1 MSNEKGTVVL
11 VAFYNVKALGVR
23 YLETALT
30 KAGYRVATIFFKGF
44 NSANPSLCTET
55 ELRLLCDRVEA
66 EKPVLVGLSVMSSM
80 YLESIH
86 KVMEALQ
93 QRGLGP
99 LVCGGAYASMFPDH
113 FLDRDI
119 PFTIR
124 MDGEIPLVALADAL
138 RTGADWHGIPS
149 LCYREDGKN
158 VLNPIE
164 GMLPDVDAYG
174 IPTVNS
180 VNSCSIE
187 NDTLTEGDPQLNTL
201 SYEVIASRGCP
212 YTCSYCCCVN
222 LRRLYPKG
230 FKAVRTRSVKS
241 VIDELIEA
249 KRHCKKITFFH
260 FYDEIFPNLPGWVDE
275 FVVEYK
281 KHIHMPFTIWSHPKM
296 MDVEML
302 KKLKSVGLM
311 EVIMGIQTGSK
322 HIREDIF
329 HRYETSDDV
338 EKATQM
344 IEEAGVFWG
353 TYDFMLQHP
362 FESIEDLKDSYRLAK
377 RLHGRFELQLHG
389 LNFLPGTDIIP
400 MAIEAGYFTP
410 EEMDKVMYAPMAD
423 QFKVFWKQA
432 NSQESQLWYD
442 LIYLWQFKGYR
453 KKCLEWEKDV
463 FKNEQA
469 ILTAYQKTQRLHK
482 LRYIYKKAYI
492 VARSM
497 VLRLG

>member
-1 MSNEKGTVVL
+1 MANEKGTVVL

-30 KAGYRVATIFFKGF
+30 KAGYRVVNIFFKGF
-44 NSANPSLCTET
+44 NSANPSLCTER
-55 ELRLLCDRVEA
+55 ELQLLCDKVESQ
-66 EKPVLVGLSVMSSM
+66 KPILVGLSVMSSM

-86 KVMEALQ
+86 MVIEALQ
-93 QRGLGP
+93 KRGLGP

-113 FLDRDI
+113 FLERDI

-138 RTGADWHGIPS
+138 RTGSDWHNIPS
-149 LCYREDGKN
+149 LCYRENGEN
-158 VLNPIE
+158 VLNPID

-180 VNSCSIE
+180 PNACSIE
-187 NDTLTEGDPQLNTL
+187 NDTLTEGDPQLGTL

-230 FKAVRTRSVKS
+230 VKPVRTRSVKS

-275 FVVEYK
+275 FVKEYK
-281 KHIHMPFTIWSHPKM
+281 EHIHMPFTIWSHPKM
-296 MDVEML
+296 MDEEML
-302 KKLKSVGLM
+302 RKLKSVGLM

-322 HIREDIF
+322 HIREDVF

-338 EKATQM
+338 EHATKM
-344 IEEAGVFWG
+344 IADAGIFWG

-362 FESIEDLKDSYRLAK
+362 FESVEDLKDSYRLAK

-423 QFKVFWKQA
+423 QFKAFWKQP

-442 LIYLWQFKGYR
+442 LIYLWQFKSYR
-453 KKCLEWEKDV
+453 KKCLKWEQDV
-463 FKNEQA
+463 FANEKA
-469 ILTAYQKTQRLHK
+469 ILAAYQKTHWLHK